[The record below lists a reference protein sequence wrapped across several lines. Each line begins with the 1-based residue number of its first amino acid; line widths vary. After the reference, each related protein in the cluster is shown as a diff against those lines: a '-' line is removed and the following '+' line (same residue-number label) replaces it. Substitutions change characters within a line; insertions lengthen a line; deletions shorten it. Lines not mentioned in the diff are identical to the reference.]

1 MGVVSKINVVM
12 VEYWSMEDKYR
23 KLAHATYDCRYHI
36 VFVPKYRY
44 RVLDD
49 EKIIKATQMIYPLGS
64 VIITK
69 L

>member
-1 MGVVSKINVVM
+1 VGVVSKINVVM